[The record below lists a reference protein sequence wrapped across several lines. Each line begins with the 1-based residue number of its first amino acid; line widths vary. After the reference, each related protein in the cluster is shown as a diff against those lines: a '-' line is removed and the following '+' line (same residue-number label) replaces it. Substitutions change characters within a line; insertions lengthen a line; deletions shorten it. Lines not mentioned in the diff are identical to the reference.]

1 MTRTSDSKSRAGQA
15 LATRLATRLAFTLTL
30 GTASAS
36 VVGGVAILS
45 TILSAAGCA
54 SAPRQGET
62 LIESLRTYHEGIRWQ
77 RYTAAAGRIPPA
89 ERAAF
94 LDEWDARSQDLKITD
109 YEIVDLAKR
118 GDTAKVQVKISW
130 YGDREGVLH
139 DTHTTQIWRRRGKVW
154 LLTDEVRMRGPAM
167 PGLAEPSLAEPSRD
181 GEGAA
186 DLGGGDDLGDA
197 DRESSELGRAAA
209 RPGGAAPIAAGVAA
223 SPPAPR

>member
-1 MTRTSDSKSRAGQA
+1 MSGSKPRTGQA
-15 LATRLATRLAFTLTL
+15 LATKLATTLAFTLKL
-30 GTASAS
+30 GTAA
-36 VVGGVAILS
+36 VVGGAIPS
-45 TILSAAGCA
+45 TILSTTGCG

-62 LIESLRTYHEGIRWQ
+62 LIESLRTYHEGLRWQ

-130 YGDREGVLH
+130 YGDREGLLH
-139 DTHTTQIWRRRGKVW
+139 DTHTTQLWRRRGKVW

-167 PGLAEPSLAEPSRD
+167 PGLAEPSLVEPSIE

-186 DLGGGDDLGDA
+186 DPGEGNDLGDA
-197 DRESSELGRAAA
+197 ERGRSELGRAAA